1 MDEIDKPKVN
11 LADIKSPA
19 DLKGLDLADLEDLA
33 EQIRAKIID
42 TVSRTGGHL
51 APSLGVVELTLA
63 LHKVFDAPQDRIV
76 WDVGHQTYA
85 HKLITG
91 RYDRFDSL
99 RQQGGLSGFPRR
111 SESVYDTYDT
121 GHSSTSI
128 SAALGMAVAKRLKK
142 EPGRV
147 IAVIGDGS
155 LTGGLAFE
163 GLNQAGDLDEDL
175 IVVLND
181 NKMSISRN
189 VGALSSILSRQLS
202 SRFYQRLRKEIEKLL
217 KSIPGIGE
225 SVVNLARK
233 SEESWKSFVTPGMLF
248 EAFKFNYLGPVDGHR
263 LDRLITTFENVRD
276 LSGPIL
282 IHVVTQKGKGFA
294 PAEAD
299 PAHYHGV
306 GKFDVNSGSPY
317 KKGPHAPSYT
327 HVFGHAMCR
336 LAEDNQRIIAITAAM
351 PEGTGLIEF
360 AEKFPDRFMDVGIAE
375 QHAVVVAAGLAVEG
389 FRPVV
394 AIYST
399 FLQRAFDQILHDVC
413 HQDLPVVFAL
423 DRGGIVG
430 QDGSTHQG
438 LFDLSYL
445 RALPRMIVCAPKD
458 EEELRHLLYTGLNQ
472 DHPFA
477 FRYPRGYGLGVQ
489 LGQEFRELPVGRG
502 EVLRE
507 GGEAALIAVG
517 AMVEPAAEA
526 AAQLARQGIDAAV
539 INARFIKPLDA
550 DLITDLAERTGRIVT
565 VEENVIHGGF
575 GSSVAA
581 MLTDRGLG
589 HVSLKR
595 LGIPDVF
602 VPHGTQPE
610 MRAAFGLDQ
619 AGIVKATLEIVSGVH
634 TPAFSQRAAR

>member
-1 MDEIDKPKVN
+1 MTETTIS
-11 LADIKSPA
+11 LADVKSPA
-19 DLKGLDLADLEDLA
+19 DLKDLTLAQLA
-33 EQIRAKIID
+33 ELAARIRRRIID

-63 LHKVFDAPQDRIV
+63 LHKVFDAPVDKIV
-76 WDVGHQTYA
+76 WDVGHQTYC

-91 RYDRFDSL
+91 REPQFDTL
-99 RQQGGLSGFPRR
+99 RQLDGLSGFPRR
-111 SESVYDTYDT
+111 RESLYDTFDT

-128 SAALGMAVAKRLKK
+128 SAALGMAVAKRLKG
-142 EPGRV
+142 EPGKV

-155 LTGGLAFE
+155 LTGGLAYE
-163 GLNQAGDLDEDL
+163 GLNQAGDRDEDL

-181 NKMSISRN
+181 NKMSISEN

-202 SRFYQRLRKEIEKLL
+202 SRFYQRLRKEVEKFL

-225 SVVNLARK
+225 SVLALARK

-248 EAFKFNYLGPVDGHR
+248 EAFKFNYLGPIDGHR
-263 LDRLITTFENVRD
+263 LDRLISTFENVRE

-282 IHVVTQKGKGFA
+282 VHVVTQKGKGFA
-294 PAEAD
+294 PAEAN

-306 GKFDVNSGSPY
+306 GKFDVNSGAPHQ
-317 KKGPHAPSYT
+317 KGHQAPSYT
-327 HVFGHAMCR
+327 QVFGQTMCR
-336 LAEDNQRIIAITAAM
+336 LAEVNDRVFAITAAM

-360 AEKFPDRFMDVGIAE
+360 SEKFPDRFMDVGIAE

-389 FRPVV
+389 LRPVV

-399 FLQRAFDQILHDVC
+399 FLQRAFDQIVHDVC

-438 LFDLSYL
+438 LFDLCYL
-445 RALPRMIVCAPKD
+445 RPLPHMIVAAPKD
-458 EEELRHLLYTGLNQ
+458 EEELRRLLFTGLNQ

-477 FRYPRGYGLGVQ
+477 LRYPRGRGLGVE
-489 LGQEFRELPVGRG
+489 LSEDLVGLPVGRG
-502 EVLRE
+502 EILRD
-507 GGEAALIAVG
+507 GHDVALLAVG
-517 AMVEPAAEA
+517 AMVAPAVAA
-526 AAQLARQGIDAAV
+526 AAQLARRGVSALVA
-539 INARFIKPLDA
+539 NARFIKPLDE
-550 DLITDLAERTGRIVT
+550 DLITDAAARTGRVVT
-565 VEENVIHGGF
+565 IEENVLDGGF
-575 GSSVAA
+575 GSAVVE
-581 MLTDRGLG
+581 LLVDRGLG
-589 HVSLKR
+589 HISLKR

-610 MRAAFGLDQ
+610 LRAMYGLDE
-619 AGIVKATLEIVSGVH
+619 AGIVRAALKVVSGVQ

>member
-1 MDEIDKPKVN
+1 MDQLEKPKVN

-19 DLKGLDLADLEDLA
+19 DLKDLDLDELQDLAD
-33 EQIRAKIID
+33 QIREKIIS

-63 LHKVFDAPQDRIV
+63 LHTVFNAPQDRIV

-85 HKLITG
+85 HKLVTG

-99 RQQGGLSGFPRR
+99 RQRGGLSGFPRR
-111 SESVYDTYDT
+111 GESVYDHFDT

-128 SAALGMAVAKRLKK
+128 SAALGMAVAKRLKN

-147 IAVIGDGS
+147 VAVIGDGS
-155 LTGGLAFE
+155 LTAGLAFE
-163 GLNQAGDLDEDL
+163 GLNQAGDQDADL

-181 NKMSISRN
+181 NKMSISKN

-202 SRFYQRLRKEIEKLL
+202 SRFYQRLRKEVEKLL

-225 SVVNLARK
+225 SVLNLARK

-263 LDRLITTFENVRD
+263 LDRLISTFENVRD

-282 IHVVTQKGKGFA
+282 VHVVTKKGKGFA
-294 PAEAD
+294 PAED
-299 PAHYHGV
+299 NPAHYHGV
-306 GKFDVNSGSPY
+306 GKFDVNSGEPA
-317 KKGPHAPSYT
+317 KKGSQAPSYT
-327 HVFGHAMCR
+327 HVFGQTMCR
-336 LAEDNQRIIAITAAM
+336 LAEDNPRIIAITAAM

-360 AEKFPDRFMDVGIAE
+360 SEKFPERFMDVGIAE

-445 RALPRMIVCAPKD
+445 RALPHMILCAPKD
-458 EEELRHLLYTGLNQ
+458 EEELRHLLFTGLNQ
-472 DHPFA
+472 NHPFA
-477 FRYPRGYGLGVQ
+477 VRYPRGQGVGVELG
-489 LGQEFRELPVGRG
+489 EDFRELPIGRG
-502 EVLRE
+502 EVLRDGSE
-507 GGEAALIAVG
+507 VVLIAVG
-517 AMVEPAAEA
+517 AMVEPAVA
-526 AAQLARQGIDAAV
+526 AAAELARRGIDAAA

-550 DLITDLAERTGRIVT
+550 DLIIDLAERTGRIVT

-575 GSSVAA
+575 GSAVAE
-581 MLTDRGLG
+581 LLIDRGLG

-610 MRAAFGLDQ
+610 VRAAFGLDQ
-619 AGIVKATLEIVSGVH
+619 AGIIKAALELMSGVH
-634 TPAFSQRAAR
+634 TPALSQRAAR

>member
-1 MDEIDKPKVN
+1 MTETTIS
-11 LADIKSPA
+11 LADVKSPA
-19 DLKGLDLADLEDLA
+19 DLKDLTLAQLA
-33 EQIRAKIID
+33 ELAARIRRRIID

-63 LHKVFDAPQDRIV
+63 LHKVFDAPVDKIV
-76 WDVGHQTYA
+76 WDVGHQTYC

-91 RYDRFDSL
+91 REPQFDTL
-99 RQQGGLSGFPRR
+99 RQLDGLSGFPRR
-111 SESVYDTYDT
+111 RESLYDTFDT

-128 SAALGMAVAKRLKK
+128 SAALGMAVAKRLKG
-142 EPGRV
+142 EPGKV

-155 LTGGLAFE
+155 LTGGLAYE
-163 GLNQAGDLDEDL
+163 GLNQAGDRDEDL

-181 NKMSISRN
+181 NKMSISEN

-202 SRFYQRLRKEIEKLL
+202 SRFYQRLRKEVERFL

-225 SVVNLARK
+225 SVLALARK

-248 EAFKFNYLGPVDGHR
+248 EAFKFNYLGPIDGHR
-263 LDRLITTFENVRD
+263 LDRLISTFENVRE

-282 IHVVTQKGKGFA
+282 VHVVTQKGKGFA
-294 PAEAD
+294 PAEAN

-306 GKFDVNSGSPY
+306 GKFDVNSGAPHQ
-317 KKGPHAPSYT
+317 KGHQAPSYT
-327 HVFGHAMCR
+327 QVFGQTMCR
-336 LAEDNQRIIAITAAM
+336 LAEVNDRVFAITAAM

-360 AEKFPDRFMDVGIAE
+360 SEKFPDRFMDVGIAE

-389 FRPVV
+389 LRPVV

-399 FLQRAFDQILHDVC
+399 FLQRAFDQIVHDVC

-438 LFDLSYL
+438 LFDLCYL
-445 RALPRMIVCAPKD
+445 RPLPHMIVAAPKD
-458 EEELRHLLYTGLNQ
+458 EEELRRLLFTGLNQ

-477 FRYPRGYGLGVQ
+477 LRYPRGRGLGVE
-489 LGQEFRELPVGRG
+489 LSEDLVGLPVGRG
-502 EVLRE
+502 EILRD
-507 GGEAALIAVG
+507 GHDVALLAVG
-517 AMVEPAAEA
+517 AMVAPAVAA
-526 AAQLARQGIDAAV
+526 AAQLARRGVSALVA
-539 INARFIKPLDA
+539 NARFIKPLDE
-550 DLITDLAERTGRIVT
+550 DLITDAAARTGRVVT
-565 VEENVIHGGF
+565 IEENVLDGGF
-575 GSSVAA
+575 GSAVVE
-581 MLTDRGLG
+581 LLVDRGLG
-589 HVSLKR
+589 HISLKR

-610 MRAAFGLDQ
+610 LRAMYGLDE
-619 AGIVKATLEIVSGVH
+619 AGIVRAALKVVSGVQ

>member
-1 MDEIDKPKVN
+1 MDQIEKPQVN
-11 LADIKSPA
+11 LADIESPA
-19 DLKGLDLADLEDLA
+19 DLKDLDLDDLESLA
-33 EQIRAKIID
+33 QQIRDKII
-42 TVSRTGGHL
+42 TAVSRTGGHL

-63 LHKVFDAPQDRIV
+63 LHKVFDAPRDRIV

-99 RQQGGLSGFPRR
+99 RQLGGLSGFPRR
-111 SESVYDTYDT
+111 AESVYDPFDT

-128 SAALGMAVAKRLKK
+128 SAALGMAVAKRLKG
-142 EPGRV
+142 EPGKV

-163 GLNQAGDLDEDL
+163 GLNQAGDQDADL
-175 IVVLND
+175 IVILND
-181 NKMSISRN
+181 NRMSISKN

-202 SRFYQRLRKEIEKLL
+202 SRFYQRLRKEVEKLL

-225 SVVNLARK
+225 SVLNLARK

-263 LDRLITTFENVRD
+263 LDRLVSTLENVRD

-282 IHVVTQKGKGFA
+282 VHVITQKGKGFG
-294 PAEAD
+294 PAEAN
-299 PAHYHGV
+299 PAHFHGI
-306 GKFDVNSGSPY
+306 GKFDVNSGAQQ
-317 KKGPHAPSYT
+317 KKGHQPPSYT
-327 HVFGHAMCR
+327 QVFGRTMCR
-336 LAEDNQRIIAITAAM
+336 LAAADERIFAITAAM

-360 AEKFPDRFMDVGIAE
+360 SEKFPDRFMDVGIAE

-389 FRPVV
+389 LRPVV

-399 FLQRAFDQILHDVC
+399 FLQRAFDQIVHDVC
-413 HQDLPVVFAL
+413 HQDLPVIFAL

-438 LFDLSYL
+438 LFDLCYL
-445 RALPRMIVCAPKD
+445 RSMPHMIVAAPKD
-458 EEELRHLLYTGLNQ
+458 EEELRRLLLTGLAQ

-477 FRYPRGYGLGVQ
+477 LRYPRGQGLGVQ
-489 LGQEFRELPVGRG
+489 LAENLIGLPVGKG

-507 GGEAALIAVG
+507 GHDVTLLAVG
-517 AMVEPAAEA
+517 AMVAPAEA
-526 AAQLARQGIDAAV
+526 AGMELASQGVSALV
-539 INARFIKPLDA
+539 VSARFIKPLDE
-550 DLITDLAERTGRIVT
+550 DLIVEAAARTGRIVT
-565 VEENVIHGGF
+565 VEENVLDGGF
-575 GSSVAA
+575 GSAVAE
-581 MLTDRGLG
+581 LLVDRGLG
-589 HVSLKR
+589 NVSLRR
-595 LGIPDVF
+595 LGVPDVF
-602 VPHGTQPE
+602 VDHGTQPE
-610 MRAAFGLDQ
+610 LRAIHGLDQ
-619 AGIVKATLEIVSGVH
+619 AGIIKAALEIMSGVH

>member
-1 MDEIDKPKVN
+1 MTEIEKTIS

-19 DLKGLDLADLEDLA
+19 DLKDLRLEELEDLA
-33 EQIRAKIID
+33 AQIRRRIID

-63 LHKVFDAPQDRIV
+63 LHKVFDAPVDKIV

-91 RYDRFDSL
+91 RYDRFDTL
-99 RQQGGLSGFPRR
+99 RQKGGLSGFPRR
-111 SESVYDTYDT
+111 GESVYDHFDT

-128 SAALGMAVAKRLKK
+128 SAALGMAVAKRLKG
-142 EPGRV
+142 EPGKV

-155 LTGGLAFE
+155 LTSGLAYE
-163 GLNQAGDLDEDL
+163 GLNQAGDRDEDL

-181 NKMSISRN
+181 NKMSISQN

-202 SRFYQRLRKEIEKLL
+202 SRFYQRLRKEVEKFL

-225 SVVNLARK
+225 SVLTLARK

-248 EAFKFNYLGPVDGHR
+248 EAFKFNYLGPIDGHR
-263 LDRLITTFENVRD
+263 LDRLISTFENVRD

-282 IHVVTQKGKGFA
+282 VHVVTQKGKGFA

-317 KKGPHAPSYT
+317 KKGHQAPSYT
-327 HVFGHAMCR
+327 QVFGHTLCR
-336 LAEDNQRIIAITAAM
+336 LAEVNDRVFAITAAM

-360 AEKFPDRFMDVGIAE
+360 SEKFPDRFMDVGIAE
-375 QHAVVVAAGLAVEG
+375 QHAVVVAAGLAAEG

-438 LFDLSYL
+438 LFDLSFL
-445 RALPRMIVCAPKD
+445 RALPNMIVAAPKD
-458 EEELRHLLYTGLNQ
+458 EEELRRLLLTGLHQ
-472 DHPFA
+472 EHPFA
-477 FRYPRGYGLGVQ
+477 LRYPRGQGLGVE
-489 LGQEFRELPVGRG
+489 LSADLVGLPVGRG
-502 EVLRE
+502 EMLRH
-507 GGEAALIAVG
+507 GHDVALVAVG
-517 AMVEPAAEA
+517 AMVAPAVAAAAE
-526 AAQLARQGIDAAV
+526 LTRQGVSALV
-539 INARFIKPLDA
+539 VNARFIKPLDA
-550 DLITDLAERTGRIVT
+550 DLITDAAAQTGRVVT
-565 VEENVIHGGF
+565 IEENVLDGGF
-575 GSSVAA
+575 GSAVIE
-581 MLTDRGLG
+581 LLVDRGLG
-589 HVSLKR
+589 HVSLQR

-610 MRAAFGLDQ
+610 LRAKYGLDQ
-619 AGIVKATLEIVSGVH
+619 AGIVQAALKVVSGVQ